1 MKNVTMKDI
10 ADKLNISTVTVS
22 KALSDKDGVSNEL
35 RDKIKSI
42 AEEMGYRYNS
52 LAKGMKEGKSYNIGI
67 LIADR
72 FIRDD
77 GDAFYL
83 KMYQGVVK
91 ALSKVNYY
99 GIMEIISLDSEKK
112 VVLPN
117 ILSDNKVDGIIILGQ
132 MSFNYVSLVKNTAMP
147 LVLLD
152 FYDELLDVDSI
163 ISDSF
168 YGSYKITNYLIAQ
181 GHREIGFVGNIF
193 STSSILD
200 RYLGYYKALISNGF
214 AVREDWILN
223 DRSEEGEYI
232 DFKLPDQMPTAFVC
246 NNDGV
251 AYLFMNKL
259 KKLGYNVPSEIS
271 VVGFDNDIVASIS
284 IPKLTTVEVDI
295 ETMTETAVDVVI
307 QKINGDK
314 LTIGRKV
321 ITGKLILRDSVS
333 KLERKT
339 DKLDHKI
346 KEGLKQYI

>member
-10 ADKLNISTVTVS
+10 ADSLNISTVTVS

-35 RDKIKSI
+35 RDKIKNI

-52 LAKGMKEGKSYNIGI
+52 LAKSLKDGKNYNIGI
-67 LIADR
+67 IIADR

-83 KMYQGVVK
+83 KMYQSVVK
-91 ALSKVNYY
+91 ALSRVNYY
-99 GIMEIISLDSEKK
+99 GIMEIISTDLERKLSI
-112 VVLPN
+112 PN

-132 MSFNYVSLVKNTAMP
+132 MGFNYVSLIKNTAIP

-152 FYDELLDVDSI
+152 FYDELLDVDAI

-168 YGSYKITNYLIAQ
+168 YGSYKVTNHLLSQ
-181 GHREIGFVGNIF
+181 GHRNIGFVGNIF

-200 RYLGYYKALISNGF
+200 RYLGYYKALISNGLLI
-214 AVREDWILN
+214 RDDWILE

-232 DFKLPDQMPTAFVC
+232 DFNLPEQMPTAFVC

-251 AYLFMNKL
+251 AYLFINKL
-259 KKLGYNVPSEIS
+259 KKSGYSVPAEIS
-271 VVGFDNDIVASIS
+271 VVGYDNDIFANIS

-295 ETMTETAVDVVI
+295 DTMSETAVDAMI
-307 QKINGDK
+307 RKISGDK
-314 LTIGRKV
+314 HAIGRKV
-321 ITGKLILRDSVS
+321 ISGKLIIRDSVAKVDQKS
-333 KLERKT
+333 
-339 DKLDHKI
+339 DKLQQKI
-346 KEGLKQYI
+346 KLVY